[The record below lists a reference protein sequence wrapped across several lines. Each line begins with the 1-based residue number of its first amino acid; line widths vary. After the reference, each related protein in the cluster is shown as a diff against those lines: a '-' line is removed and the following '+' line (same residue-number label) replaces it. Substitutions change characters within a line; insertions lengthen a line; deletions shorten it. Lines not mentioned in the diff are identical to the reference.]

1 MLEKY
6 LYINNIRSCIVNVII
21 RCSRCLFLSL
31 VARAIAAFSAVSNDS
46 TAVSIMAI
54 VPPRGVPAITG
65 YVITPSSSWNGKDSR
80 GRHAASNFVF
90 LVGAS
95 GSPS

>member
-1 MLEKY
+1 MT
-6 LYINNIRSCIVNVII
+6 
-21 RCSRCLFLSL
+21 
-31 VARAIAAFSAVSNDS
+31 AASSAVSNDS
-46 TAVSIMAI
+46 VAVSIMAI
-54 VPPRGVPAITG
+54 VPPRGLPAITS
-65 YVITPSSSWNGKDSR
+65 YVITLSSWNEKDSR

>member
-1 MLEKY
+1 MFQILVSF
-6 LYINNIRSCIVNVII
+6 IRPS
-21 RCSRCLFLSL
+21 SDCLF
-31 VARAIAAFSAVSNDS
+31 RTVSNDS
-46 TAVSIMAI
+46 MAISIMAI
-54 VPPRGVPAITG
+54 VPPRSVPAITG